1 MKKWIMFCLTL
12 LISITLA
19 ACGSTDNNNDN
30 ENVNNTD
37 NTNVEEE
44 TDTNLE
50 ENEEPDTD
58 SEINEEPETD
68 TEGNENINTNG
79 ADDAAA
85 ADFDFD
91 PNGENIVVLQ
101 LEQNG
106 VNMKLTYKAEGDK
119 VIEQTSDNVIPYEAI
134 GATNAEEAEETLA
147 ELVESYQSIE
157 GITHNIEYQDDQA
170 IESVTT
176 NYEEIDMEAASELDG
191 AVFEGDISQGISLQ
205 QSVNMLVQQ
214 GFEIVE

>member
-1 MKKWIMFCLTL
+1 MKKWIMLCLTL

-19 ACGSTDNNNDN
+19 ACGNSNDNNN
-30 ENVNNTD
+30 ENVNNAD
-37 NTNVEEE
+37 NTNIEEE
-44 TDTNLE
+44 ADTNLE

-58 SEINEEPETD
+58 SEINEEPDTD

-79 ADDAAA
+79 ADDTAA

-91 PNGENIVVLQ
+91 PNGENIVSLQ

-134 GATNAEEAEETLA
+134 GANNADEAEEMLA
-147 ELVESYQSIE
+147 ELVESYSNIE
-157 GITHNIEYQDDQA
+157 GITHNIEYQDNQA

-176 NYEEIDMEAASELDG
+176 NYELIDLEAAGELDG
-191 AVFEGDISQGISLQ
+191 VILDGDVSQGVSLQ
-205 QSVNMLVQQ
+205 RSVDMLVQQ